1 MDNLDNFFELVK
13 EEKKRKEEQEEAKRK
28 EEEEKKKSTP
38 TNSNK
43 TNPSENL
50 GEFFSLVGKAK
61 QKKKEEF
68 HSLVGDID
76 LDIDSL
82 FSEVKKSVKEDA
94 IKNKKIKE
102 TEERQ
107 IKALESWLY
116 SDSNDKKDE
125 VSSEEVANDI
135 LEEELIN
142 SDVSPEND
150 TSEVEEVEEVSVEI
164 EEKASKDSEE
174 VREEDNYID
183 DALRVLETIKTKEEV
198 QEQTS
203 DPEIIKI
210 RRELEYLKNLVS
222 MQGGGG
228 EVRLEFL
235 DDVDRDS
242 AKVDGKVLSYQA
254 STGKFV
260 GVTAGVGG
268 GGVGGVGLSTTG
280 ISTAFGLHIDPV
292 GSGTTFSE
300 NLVVIGDARIT
311 GILTI
316 GTESITLD
324 SNDNSI
330 EFDDVKIRRDH
341 SSGDIRFLG
350 SDGNLRKI
358 IASEVSIGAGSTAI
372 VMTNRGGTIK
382 FVKDAESD
390 EEMSVGIG
398 TTASINTIGI
408 ITATRFFAGLT
419 EVINSS
425 GEFVGKSFAA
435 NVDGGLPSSVYGGI
449 PVIDGGGV

>member
-1 MDNLDNFFELVK
+1 
-13 EEKKRKEEQEEAKRK
+13 
-28 EEEEKKKSTP
+28 
-38 TNSNK
+38 
-43 TNPSENL
+43 
-50 GEFFSLVGKAK
+50 
-61 QKKKEEF
+61 
-68 HSLVGDID
+68 
-76 LDIDSL
+76 
-82 FSEVKKSVKEDA
+82 
-94 IKNKKIKE
+94 
-102 TEERQ
+102 
-107 IKALESWLY
+107 
-116 SDSNDKKDE
+116 
-125 VSSEEVANDI
+125 
-135 LEEELIN
+135 
-142 SDVSPEND
+142 
-150 TSEVEEVEEVSVEI
+150 
-164 EEKASKDSEE
+164 
-174 VREEDNYID
+174 
-183 DALRVLETIKTKEEV
+183 
-198 QEQTS
+198 
-203 DPEIIKI
+203 
-210 RRELEYLKNLVS
+210 

>member
-13 EEKKRKEEQEEAKRK
+13 EEKKRKEEQEEIKRK
-28 EEEEKKKSTP
+28 EEEKKKSTP

-135 LEEELIN
+135 PEEELID
-142 SDVSPEND
+142 SDSSTEND
-150 TSEVEEVEEVSVEI
+150 TSEVEEVSVEI
-164 EEKASKDSEE
+164 EEKTSKESEE
-174 VREEDNYID
+174 IREEDNYID

-268 GGVGGVGLSTTG
+268 GGGVGLSTTG

-292 GSGTTFSE
+292 GSGTTFNE
-300 NLVVIGDARIT
+300 NLVVVGDARVT

-324 SNDNSI
+324 SSDNSI

-358 IASEVSIGAGSTAI
+358 IASEVSIGAGATAI

-382 FVKDAESD
+382 FVRDAESD

-398 TTASINTIGI
+398 TTASINTTGI
-408 ITATRFFAGLT
+408 VTATRFFAGLT

-435 NVDGGLPSSVYGGI
+435 NVDGGLPNSVYGGI

>member
-43 TNPSENL
+43 TNPSENI

-135 LEEELIN
+135 PEEELID
-142 SDVSPEND
+142 SDSSTEND
-150 TSEVEEVEEVSVEI
+150 TSEVEEVSVEI
-164 EEKASKDSEE
+164 EEKTSKESEE

-268 GGVGGVGLSTTG
+268 GGGVGLSTTG

-292 GSGTTFSE
+292 GSGTTFNE
-300 NLVVIGDARIT
+300 NLVVVGDARVT

-324 SNDNSI
+324 SSDNSI

-358 IASEVSIGAGSTAI
+358 IASEVSIGAGATAI

>member
-13 EEKKRKEEQEEAKRK
+13 EEKKRKEEQEEIKRK
-28 EEEEKKKSTP
+28 EEEKKKSTP

-135 LEEELIN
+135 PEEELID
-142 SDVSPEND
+142 SDSSTEND
-150 TSEVEEVEEVSVEI
+150 TSEVEEVSVEI
-164 EEKASKDSEE
+164 EEKTSKESEE

-268 GGVGGVGLSTTG
+268 GGGVGLSTTG

-292 GSGTTFSE
+292 GSGTTFNE
-300 NLVVIGDARIT
+300 NLVVVGDARVT

-324 SNDNSI
+324 SSDNSI

-358 IASEVSIGAGSTAI
+358 IASEVSIGAGATAI

-382 FVKDAESD
+382 FVRDAESD

-398 TTASINTIGI
+398 TTASINTTGI
-408 ITATRFFAGLT
+408 VTATRFFAGLT

-435 NVDGGLPSSVYGGI
+435 NVDGGLPNSVYGGI

>member
-1 MDNLDNFFELVK
+1 M
-13 EEKKRKEEQEEAKRK
+13 
-28 EEEEKKKSTP
+28 
-38 TNSNK
+38 
-43 TNPSENL
+43 
-50 GEFFSLVGKAK
+50 
-61 QKKKEEF
+61 
-68 HSLVGDID
+68 
-76 LDIDSL
+76 
-82 FSEVKKSVKEDA
+82 KKSVKEDA

-135 LEEELIN
+135 PEEELID
-142 SDVSPEND
+142 SDSSTEND
-150 TSEVEEVEEVSVEI
+150 TSEVEEVSVEI
-164 EEKASKDSEE
+164 EEKTSKESEE

-268 GGVGGVGLSTTG
+268 GGGGVGLSTTG

-292 GSGTTFSE
+292 GSGTTFNE
-300 NLVVIGDARIT
+300 NLVVVGDARVT

-324 SNDNSI
+324 SSDNSI

-358 IASEVSIGAGSTAI
+358 IASEVSIGAGATAI

-382 FVKDAESD
+382 FVRDAESD

-398 TTASINTIGI
+398 TTASINTTGI
-408 ITATRFFAGLT
+408 VTATRFFAGLT

-435 NVDGGLPSSVYGGI
+435 NVDGGLPNSVYGGI